1 MKILQFPLPTV
12 RRVAQFLFAT
22 AWVGCA
28 LAATAPTY
36 ENHIDFG
43 GGNPSINGDSSS
55 YQKLLRHNQDG
66 WGGIESFRYY
76 SDLNPKTSLTLTGHA
91 LAGDRDYLLDFKLD
105 RSEVGFLN
113 VGYKAFR
120 TWFDGSAGYFPPAGA
135 AIHLY
140 DENLFIDRTD
150 LWVAGGYTAPD
161 QINFNFR
168 YDYTTR
174 KGLKD
179 STSWGDTSLTAGLGT
194 RAIVPTF
201 LDIDE
206 NRHIF
211 NASLWKDGEQT
222 AWNLAGRYESTKID
236 NSRNVQRAPGE
247 KTNRYVT
254 QKDDVSTDLF
264 MVHGSVETKIS
275 EKLSVSTAAAYYDI
289 DENIRGSRIAGLSY
303 DPIFD
308 PVYASRQFHD
318 EGFRHLEGNG
328 KMHQSFAN
336 INVMYM
342 PTETLTIVPALKA
355 DKTSWDARA
364 SYIETA
370 VGAAP
375 AFTMAQDE
383 MESESNKDLTSLT
396 GTLDARYVGIKNW
409 VLSFAGEW
417 LTSDGTLSEDL
428 LDELGV
434 DTIFRTTDYGQ
445 DLQKYKLTAN
455 WYARPGL
462 SFTGQTY
469 WKGRQN
475 SFRNT
480 RQSTAPTGADRYPAY
495 ISHQDFETRDVNLRV
510 SWSPALMVH
519 LVARYDYQDSTIR
532 TQDIGLAFNESANT
546 TSHIVSTTATWNPLN
561 RWFVQLGANQ
571 VFDTTVTPASALT
584 GAAAGIVLKSDNNY
598 FNGSVSTGYALDDQT
613 DLSADYSYY
622 RADNYVDNSLRST
635 AYGADVTTHIASLTC
650 TRRVS
655 PQLSYTLKYTY
666 AKNDD
671 VTSGGMNNFRANTF
685 YGKVQYRF

>member
-1 MKILQFPLPTV
+1 MKLSQYLTVAMRRFVPLM
-12 RRVAQFLFAT
+12 LAT
-22 AWVGCA
+22 AGFGTA
-28 LAATAPTY
+28 RAATPVY
-36 ENHIDFG
+36 ENYLNLAG
-43 GGNPSINGDSSS
+43 GGTSVSGDSSN
-55 YQKLLRHNQDG
+55 YQKILRHDQSA
-66 WGGIESFRYY
+66 WGGIEGFRYY
-76 SDLNPKTSLTLTGHA
+76 TDLDKNTSLTLKGHA
-91 LAGDRDYLLDFKLD
+91 LAGDHNYLLDLKLE
-105 RSEVGFLN
+105 RSEVGYLT

-120 TWFDGSAGYFPPAGA
+120 TWYDGSGGYFPPAGA
-135 AIHLY
+135 SFHFY
-140 DENLFIDRTD
+140 NEDQFIDRTD
-150 LWVAGGYTAPD
+150 LWVAGAYTAPD

-194 RAIVPTF
+194 RAIVPTY
-201 LDIDE
+201 LVIDE

-211 NASLWKDGEQT
+211 NASLWRDGEQT
-222 AWNLAGRYESTKID
+222 SWNLAGRYEATKID
-236 NSRNVQRAPGE
+236 NSRNIQRAPGE
-247 KTNRYVT
+247 KANRYVKHT
-254 QKDDVSTDLF
+254 DDMSTDMF

-275 EKLSVSTAAAYYDI
+275 QLLSVSTAAAYYDL
-289 DENIRGSRIAGLSY
+289 DANISGSRIYGVSY
-303 DPIFD
+303 DPVFD

-318 EGFRHLEGNG
+318 EGFRNLQGTSA
-328 KMHQSFAN
+328 MHQSFAN
-336 INVMYM
+336 VNLMYT

-355 DKTSWDARA
+355 DKTSWDGRA
-364 SYIETA
+364 SYVETA

-375 AFTMAQDE
+375 ALAMAQDDF
-383 MESESNKDLTSLT
+383 ESESNKSLTSLT

-417 LTSDGTLSEDL
+417 LNSDGTLSEDL
-428 LDELGV
+428 FDEFGVDELY
-434 DTIFRTTDYGQ
+434 RTTDYGQ
-445 DLQKYKLTAN
+445 DMQRLKLTAN

-469 WKGRQN
+469 WKARQN

-480 RQSTAPTGADRYPAY
+480 RQSNAPTGADRYPAY
-495 ISHQDFETRDVNLRV
+495 ISHQDFETSDVNFRV

-519 LVARYDYQDSTIR
+519 LVARYDYQESTIR
-532 TQDIGLAFNESANT
+532 TQDIGLAFGESANT
-546 TSHIVSTTATWNPLN
+546 TSHIVSTTATWNPLS

-584 GAAAGIVLKSDNNY
+584 GNAGGIVLNSDNNY
-598 FNGSVSTGYALDDQT
+598 FSGNLSTGYALDDQT
-613 DLSADYSYY
+613 DLAADYSYL

-635 AYGADVTTHIASLTC
+635 AYGNSSTTHIASLTC

-655 PQLSYTLKYTY
+655 PQLSYTLKYTF
-666 AKNDD
+666 AKNED
-671 VTSGGMNNFRANTF
+671 VTSGGMNNFRANTI